1 MTTRQKTYNSPERNR
16 VLIIEDEPLVA
27 ETLREG
33 LAEAGFD
40 VVGVAN
46 RLQKALGLIAEIEF
60 DAAIVD
66 ANLAGKSATPAIEA
80 LSRLGRPFLVL
91 SGYTREQLSEQF
103 SNAVFVKKPY
113 RLDYLVARLNA
124 LVQNQ

>member
-1 MTTRQKTYNSPERNR
+1 MTTQQRTRDSLERNR
-16 VLIIEDEPLVA
+16 LLIIEDEPLVA
-27 ETLREG
+27 EALREG
-33 LAEAGFD
+33 LVEEGFD

-46 RLQKALGLIAEIEF
+46 RLDKALRLIAEIEF

-66 ANLAGKSATPAIEA
+66 ANLAGKSAFPAIEV

-103 SNAVFVKKPY
+103 GDAVFVKKPY
-113 RLDYLVARLNA
+113 RLDHLVAHLNS
-124 LVQNQ
+124 LVQTQ